1 MNEATKGTEN
11 AKATEADSKVK
22 RWTLERDGDRPLR
35 FRGEQ
40 LGEGESGSGGTSGY
54 RCDWNRGVK
63 VRIFRLASG
72 GGYVVARSYWSHWQG
87 EADRAEA
94 VVCPTP
100 HALLEALRDD
110 VDGTLRRAEAEA
122 LDDAAG
128 ADAGIAAVAVEDLDG
143 GKAQP

>member
-1 MNEATKGTEN
+1 MTDETKDT
-11 AKATEADSKVK
+11 AAVEADSKVK

-63 VRIFRLASG
+63 VTIFRLASG
-72 GGYVVARSYWSHWQG
+72 GYVLRRFFWSQWQG
-87 EADRAEA
+87 EQDRAEA
-94 VVCPTP
+94 TVCPTAA
-100 HALLEALRDD
+100 ALLEALRDD
-110 VDGTLRRAEAEA
+110 GGELRRAEAEA

-128 ADAGIAAVAVEDLDG
+128 ADEGIAAVAVEDLDG
-143 GKAQP
+143 QVQR

>member
-1 MNEATKGTEN
+1 MTDETKDT
-11 AKATEADSKVK
+11 AAVEADSKVK

-87 EADRAEA
+87 EDGRAEA
-94 VVCPTP
+94 TVCPTAA
-100 HALLEALRDD
+100 ALLEALRDD
-110 VDGTLRRAEAEA
+110 GGEIRRAEAAA
-122 LDDAAG
+122 LDDAA
-128 ADAGIAAVAVEDLDG
+128 AVDEGIAAVAVEDLDG
-143 GKAQP
+143 GEVQR